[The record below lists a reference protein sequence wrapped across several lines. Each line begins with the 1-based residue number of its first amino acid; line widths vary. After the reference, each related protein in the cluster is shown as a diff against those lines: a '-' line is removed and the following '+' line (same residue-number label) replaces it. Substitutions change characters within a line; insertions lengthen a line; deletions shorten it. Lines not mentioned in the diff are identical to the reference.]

1 MQADFWNNPLVV
13 SAMRLK
19 YRRSSPGLVTGVY
32 LLALVSFG
40 FALDHY
46 RATITMPLGL
56 VFLVTMFSIQFILSG
71 AIAMFSVSTSMNA
84 EIANRT
90 LDFQRIVSLSPRE
103 ILLGKMLGE
112 PALSY
117 FLLVAT
123 VPFAI
128 LCWATGSSDVVS
140 MVWFYINLMTF
151 TLMCSAIGVLN
162 KLSPAAKT
170 AGKQG
175 GAAGWAI
182 FAFAWVPMILIN
194 SVRMQPDSWPAIAI
208 NLITPIGSLIELTE
222 GNPWQA
228 YVAFWDYRV
237 VSLHLAPLVQL
248 AVTMFAVLAME
259 RRLKNPLDPP
269 CSRKVA
275 YVTLV
280 LLEFAFA
287 GILYSHRVAGI
298 STDQLFFQ
306 FGLGHVVL
314 CLVLMM
320 LSAPS
325 RAGLMTWV
333 WRRRDREQGHGA
345 AYLNNRSMINGE
357 LAIFCCLGAAVLL
370 VGFVMPVRLNSP
382 AGIGVARWETIVEVL
397 AVSTF
402 LILALGVSY
411 QWCILTGGK
420 GGVMVFF
427 VILLLVSIV
436 PSLIALLF
444 GDSIE
449 EATQMN
455 LLGASPAFYFI
466 SHIDVTSKHYPPQYL
481 LASYGL
487 VGAVLYFSLK
497 RWLGRQQKIVSR
509 KLTGMSVL

>member
-19 YRRSSPGLVTGVY
+19 YRRSSPGLITGVY

-40 FALDHY
+40 FALDYY

-56 VFLVTMFSIQFILSG
+56 VFLVAMFSLQFILSG

-151 TLMCSAIGVLN
+151 TLMCSSVGVLN
-162 KLSPAAKT
+162 KLSPTAKT

-182 FAFAWVPMILIN
+182 FAFAWVPMVLIN
-194 SVRMQPDSWPAIAI
+194 SVRMQPDSWPATAI
-208 NLITPIGSLIELTE
+208 NMFTPIGSLIALAE

-228 YVAFWDYRV
+228 YVAFWDYRIA
-237 VSLHLAPLVQL
+237 SLHLAPLVQV

-269 CSRKVA
+269 CSRRIA

-287 GILYSHRVAGI
+287 GILYSHRIAGI
-298 STDQLFFQ
+298 STNQLLFQ

-333 WRRRDREQGHGA
+333 WRRRDREQGHRA
-345 AYLNNRSMINGE
+345 AYLNNRSLINSE

-370 VGFVMPVRLNSP
+370 VGFVLPVRLNSP
-382 AGIGVARWETIVEVL
+382 AGIGFPRWETIVEVM

-411 QWCILTGGK
+411 QWCVLTGGK
-420 GGVMVFF
+420 GGIMVFC
-427 VILLLVSIV
+427 VLLLLANIV
-436 PSLIALLF
+436 PSLLALLL
-444 GDSIE
+444 DSSIDE
-449 EATQMN
+449 GMRNT
-455 LLGASPAFYFI
+455 LLGASPVAYFA
-466 SHIDVTSKHYPPQYL
+466 SHVDLSTQSYPPQYL
-481 LASYGL
+481 LVSYGF

-509 KLTGMSVL
+509 KLTSMSVL